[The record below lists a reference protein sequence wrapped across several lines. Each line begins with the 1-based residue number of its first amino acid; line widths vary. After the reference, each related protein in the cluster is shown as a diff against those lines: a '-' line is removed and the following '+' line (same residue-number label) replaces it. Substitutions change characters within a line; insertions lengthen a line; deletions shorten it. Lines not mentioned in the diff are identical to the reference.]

1 VDIRKMVMMI
11 ISSAETGL
19 VPAILLLLLLSF
31 GRVLGL

>member
-19 VPAILLLLLLSF
+19 VPAILSSSSSS